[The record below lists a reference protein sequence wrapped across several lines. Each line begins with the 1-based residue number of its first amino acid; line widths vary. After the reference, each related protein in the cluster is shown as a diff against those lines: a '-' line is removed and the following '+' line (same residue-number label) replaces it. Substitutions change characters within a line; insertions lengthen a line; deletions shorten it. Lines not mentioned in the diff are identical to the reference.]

1 MTEEQTS
8 VERLVELL
16 DDRLRASEW
25 DILTALAAAD
35 GPMSVDELADA
46 AGYTERTITKRVDS
60 LMEVV
65 HGDRLLVRTDDGEPT
80 LHPDF
85 AAAVRAYV
93 ARADA
98 GDGEASAESDGG

>member
-1 MTEEQTS
+1 
-8 VERLVELL
+8 
-16 DDRLRASEW
+16 
-25 DILTALAAAD
+25 
-35 GPMSVDELADA
+35 
-46 AGYTERTITKRVDS
+46 
-60 LMEVV
+60 MEVV

-93 ARADA
+93 ARQADA